1 MKCTQCQHEN
11 PAGWK
16 FCGECGAR
24 LGGSC
29 PRCGSLN
36 LPAQKFCGECGAPLT
51 AAEATKLAAP
61 DAYTPT
67 HLAEKILASR
77 SAIEGERK
85 QVTVLFCDV
94 VQSTALAEQLGAE
107 GCTRCSA
114 ASSRLALAEVHRYEG
129 TINQFL
135 GDGFMAL
142 FGAPLAHEDHARRAV
157 LAALGLPARCATAAG
172 RRAGRSGAGARSH
185 RASTPAGR
193 RGRHRRRPPD
203 GLHRRRR
210 HHAPGGP
217 PAADAPSPAPS

>member
-61 DAYTPT
+61 DAYTPR
-67 HLAEKILASR
+67 HLAEKILTSR

-85 QVTVLFCDV
+85 PVTVLFCDV
-94 VQSTALAEQLGAE
+94 VSPPHSPSGSARS
-107 GCTRCSA
+107 GCTRSSA
-114 ASSRLALAEVHRYEG
+114 ASSKWPSPRS
-129 TINQFL
+129 T
-135 GDGFMAL
+135 
-142 FGAPLAHEDHARRAV
+142 
-157 LAALGLPARCATAAG
+157 ATRERSTSSWAMGSWRSSG
-172 RRAGRSGAGARSH
+172 RRWRTRITRAARYWPRSTCGAFCTTSRWRWS
-185 RASTPAGR
+185 RAIPCR
-193 RGRHRRRPPD
+193 
-203 GLHRRRR
+203 
-210 HHAPGGP
+210 
-217 PAADAPSPAPS
+217 